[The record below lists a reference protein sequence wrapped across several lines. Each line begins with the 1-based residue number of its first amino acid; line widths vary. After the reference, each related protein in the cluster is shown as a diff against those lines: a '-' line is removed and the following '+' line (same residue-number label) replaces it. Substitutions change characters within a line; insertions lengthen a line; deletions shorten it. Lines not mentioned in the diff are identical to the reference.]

1 MLYTERRHFTAD
13 DLLTLP
19 DDGWRYELV
28 QGRLIQMPPTGV
40 DHGAPTDNLYFA
52 MGQVRTGARLGQSL
66 PGEDRL

>member
-28 QGRLIQMPPTGV
+28 QGRLIQMLPTGI

-52 MGQVRTGARLGQSL
+52 MG
-66 PGEDRL
+66 